1 MKKLSRAIDR
11 FCLLHPNFGIANLM
25 RYIVIGNVVLFLLD
39 MFSTQPGFLYTFAF
53 SLNGLLNGEVWR
65 LVTFLFVPED
75 GNPFWFLLACYF
87 YYMIGSTLERQWGTA
102 KFTVYYLSGAVLTLL
117 GAILAALITG
127 TDCMVM
133 GATYINL
140 AMFFAFA
147 ALYPDAQ
154 VLMFFFIPVRIK
166 WLALIDGVFFV
177 WGIATALLVGSWGN
191 AVLPVVA
198 LLNFAV
204 FFAPELSGFARRE
217 QARSKQATHFHNAVR
232 QPQREQRAQGYRHK
246 CAVCGRTDASDPQL
260 QFRYC
265 SKCAGYHCFCEE
277 HIFNH
282 VHFTDEL

>member
-11 FCLLHPNFGIANLM
+11 FCILHPNFGIANLM
-25 RYIVIGNVVLFLLD
+25 RYVVIGNVALFLLS
-39 MFSTQPGFLYTFAF
+39 MFSSQANFLDTFAF
-53 SLNGLLNGEVWR
+53 SFNGLLNGEVWR

-75 GNPFWFLLACYF
+75 SSPFWLLISCYF
-87 YYMIGSTLERQWGTA
+87 YYWIGSTLERQWGTA

-117 GAILAALITG
+117 GAVLTALLTG
-127 TDCMVM
+127 RDCSVM

-154 VLMFFFIPVRIK
+154 VLLFFFIPVRIK
-166 WLALIDGVFFV
+166 WLALADGALFALTILMAVLSGTWID
-177 WGIATALLVGSWGN
+177 
-191 AVLPVVA
+191 AVLPAVA
-198 LLNFAV
+198 LLNFVV

-232 QPQREQRAQGYRHK
+232 QPQREQRAQGFRHK
-246 CAVCGRTDASDPQL
+246 CAVCGRTDVSDPQL

>member
-65 LVTFLFVPED
+65 LVTFLFVPEN

-154 VLMFFFIPVRIK
+154 VLLFFFIPVRIK

-177 WGIATALLVGSWGN
+177 WGIATALLTGSWGN
-191 AVLPVVA
+191 AVLPMVA

>member
-25 RYIVIGNVVLFLLD
+25 RYIVIGNVALFLLD
-39 MFSTQPGFLYTFAF
+39 VFSTQPGFLYTFAF

-65 LVTFLFVPED
+65 LVTFLFVPEN

-127 TDCMVM
+127 MDCMVM

-154 VLMFFFIPVRIK
+154 VLLFFFIPVRIK
-166 WLALIDGVFFV
+166 WLALVDGVFFV
-177 WGIATALLVGSWGN
+177 WGIATALLAGSWGN

-198 LLNFAV
+198 LLNFVV

-246 CAVCGRTDASDPQL
+246 CAVCGRTDTSDPQL